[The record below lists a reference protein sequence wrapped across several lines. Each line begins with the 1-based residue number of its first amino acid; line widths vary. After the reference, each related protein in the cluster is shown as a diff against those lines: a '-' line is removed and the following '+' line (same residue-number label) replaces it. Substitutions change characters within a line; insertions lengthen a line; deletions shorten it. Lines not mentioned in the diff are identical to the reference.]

1 MWDHLHLPGSRDV
14 IGHRQPFDPQVV
26 ISYRCSIGT
35 KSVSPAVFQLLV
47 PNYFGHDLDLSG
59 SRHVIV
65 MWPFCH
71 VTIWF
76 LGSHFISVLHSVH
89 WHQVRISSRCWD
101 NWPQI
106 WGATSQIIWVMTLT
120 FLGHVTSSV
129 TWPFESQWAI
139 SYWWSIGTK
148 CVSPA
153 VLEIMGPKHIGVTT
167 LTFQGH
173 VTSSVH
179 WIQVSISNRFRDIVS
194 QTSCAHRHDAKS
206 SVRMHDIMWHDM

>member
-14 IGHRQPFDPQVV
+14 IGHRQPFDLQVV

-35 KSVSPAVFQLLV
+35 KYVSPAVFELLV

-106 WGATSQIIWVMTLT
+106 WGVTSQIIWATWHHQSRDHSNLNGR
-120 FLGHVTSSV
+120 FPIGGPLEPSV
-129 TWPFESQWAI
+129 YLQPFSR
-139 SYWWSIGTK
+139 Y
-148 CVSPA
+148 
-153 VLEIMGPKHIGVTT
+153 GP
-167 LTFQGH
+167 
-173 VTSSVH
+173 
-179 WIQVSISNRFRDIVS
+179 
-194 QTSCAHRHDAKS
+194 
-206 SVRMHDIMWHDM
+206 